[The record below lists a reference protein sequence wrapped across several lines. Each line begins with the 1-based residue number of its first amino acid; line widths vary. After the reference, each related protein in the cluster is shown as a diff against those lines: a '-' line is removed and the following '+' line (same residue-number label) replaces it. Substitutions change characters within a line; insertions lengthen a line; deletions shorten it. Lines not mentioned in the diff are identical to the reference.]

1 MKKLFLLPLF
11 AFLALF
17 VSCSSSDGDNMP
29 DRYEEVFY
37 GKLLKDGAIYNDDT
51 KCELNVIADM
61 ASITIYNV
69 GFLDGKELTL
79 PNLTYVK
86 SGDNYEIKGNNII
99 AIVGGKVD
107 TSKIFRT
114 VSASLKD
121 GKFVVTADNEDIKI
135 GFSNALQTPVKPA
148 DGKKSYKGNLLV
160 GDFEK
165 EVTIDVIIDRSASLV
180 DVVMKD
186 VKFAPNMPLVLDIT
200 VKEMPY
206 VEEGG
211 VATFAATDIDP
222 YMNTEQSPSDK
233 YRFSQ
238 ISGEIKGGSMVLS
251 AKMADN
257 LAPYVAGK
265 VFAFSGTEVVE

>member
-69 GFLDGKELTL
+69 GFLDGKDVTL
-79 PNLTYVK
+79 SNLSYVK
-86 SGDNYEIKGNNII
+86 SGNNYEIKGTNII
-99 AIVGGKVD
+99 AIVGGEAD
-107 TSKIFRT
+107 ASKIFRT
-114 VSASLKD
+114 VSASLNN
-121 GKFVVTADNEDIKI
+121 GKFQVTADNEDMTI

-148 DGKKSYKGNLLV
+148 DGKKSYNGNLLV

-200 VKEMPY
+200 VKEMLY
-206 VEEGG
+206 TEEGG
-211 VATFAATDIDP
+211 VVAFAATDIDP

-233 YRFSQ
+233 YRFSE
-238 ISGEIKGGSMVLS
+238 IVGEIKGGSMVLS

-257 LAPYVAGK
+257 LAPFVAGK
-265 VFAFSGTEVVE
+265 EFAFSGTEVVE

>member
-1 MKKLFLLPLF
+1 MKKMFLLPLF

-69 GFLDGKELTL
+69 GFLDGKEITL

-121 GKFVVTADNEDIKI
+121 GKFVVTADNEDMKI

-165 EVTIDVIIDRSASLV
+165 EVTIDVIIARSASLV

-206 VEEGG
+206 TEEGG

-265 VFAFSGTEVVE
+265 EFAFSGTEVVE

>member
-69 GFLDGKELTL
+69 GFLDGKDVTL
-79 PNLTYVK
+79 SNLSYVK
-86 SGDNYEIKGNNII
+86 SGNNYEIKGTKII
-99 AIVGGKVD
+99 AIVGGEAD
-107 TSKIFRT
+107 ASKIFRT
-114 VSASLKD
+114 VSATLNNS
-121 GKFVVTADNEDIKI
+121 KFQVTADNEDMTI

-211 VATFAATDIDP
+211 VAAFAATDIDP

-233 YRFSQ
+233 YRFS
-238 ISGEIKGGSMVLS
+238 EIVGSIEGGYMVLS

-265 VFAFSGTEVVE
+265 VFAFSGTEIVE

>member
-99 AIVGGKVD
+99 AIVGGKGD

-121 GKFVVTADNEDIKI
+121 GKFVVTADNKDMTI
-135 GFSNALQTPVKPA
+135 GFSNALLTPIKPS

-165 EVTIDVIIDRSASLV
+165 EVTIDVVIDRSASLV

-206 VEEGG
+206 KEEGG
-211 VATFAATDIDP
+211 VVAFAATDIDP
-222 YMNTEQSPSDK
+222 YMNTEQSPSAQ

-238 ISGEIKGGSMVLS
+238 ISGAIEGGSMVLS
-251 AKMADN
+251 ARMADN

-265 VFAFSGTEVVE
+265 EFAFSGTEIVE

>member
-29 DRYEEVFY
+29 DRYEEIFY

-86 SGDNYEIKGNNII
+86 SGDNYEIKGNKII

-121 GKFVVTADNEDIKI
+121 GKFVVTADNEDMTI

-165 EVTIDVIIDRSASLV
+165 EVTIDVVIDRAASIV

-211 VATFAATDIDP
+211 VAAFAATDIDP
-222 YMNTEQSPSDK
+222 YMNTEQSPSAQ

-238 ISGEIKGGSMVLS
+238 ISGAIEGSSMVLS
-251 AKMADN
+251 ARMADN

-265 VFAFSGTEVVE
+265 EFAFSGTEVVE

>member
-51 KCELNVIADM
+51 KCELNVIANM

-69 GFLDGKELTL
+69 GFLDGKEITL

-121 GKFVVTADNEDIKI
+121 GKFVVTADNEDMTI

-206 VEEGG
+206 TEEGG

-265 VFAFSGTEVVE
+265 EFAFSGTEVVE

>member
-79 PNLTYVK
+79 SNLTYVK

-99 AIVGGKVD
+99 AIVGGKAD

-121 GKFVVTADNEDIKI
+121 GKFVVTADNEDMTI

-165 EVTIDVIIDRSASLV
+165 EVMIDVVIDRAASIV

-211 VATFAATDIDP
+211 VAAFAATDIDP
-222 YMNTEQSPSDK
+222 YMNTEQSPSAQ

-238 ISGEIKGGSMVLS
+238 ISGAIEGGSMVLS

-265 VFAFSGTEVVE
+265 EFAFSGTEIVE

>member
-51 KCELNVIADM
+51 KCELNVIANM

-69 GFLDGKELTL
+69 GFLDGKEITL

-121 GKFVVTADNEDIKI
+121 GKFVVTADNEDMTI

-206 VEEGG
+206 VEKGG

-265 VFAFSGTEVVE
+265 EYAFSGTEVVE

>member
-79 PNLTYVK
+79 SNLTYVK

-99 AIVGGKVD
+99 AIVGGKAD

-121 GKFVVTADNEDIKI
+121 GKFVVTADNEDMTI

-165 EVTIDVIIDRSASLV
+165 EVTIDVVIDRAASIV

-211 VATFAATDIDP
+211 VVAFAATDIDP
-222 YMNTEQSPSDK
+222 YMNTEQSPSAQ

-238 ISGEIKGGSMVLS
+238 ISGAIEGGSMVLS

-265 VFAFSGTEVVE
+265 EFAFSGTEIVE

>member
-79 PNLTYVK
+79 SNLTYVK

-99 AIVGGKVD
+99 AIVGGKAD

-121 GKFVVTADNEDIKI
+121 GKFVVTADNEDMTI

-148 DGKKSYKGNLLV
+148 DSKKSYKGNLLV

-165 EVTIDVIIDRSASLV
+165 EVMIDVVIDRAASIV

-211 VATFAATDIDP
+211 VFAFAATDIDP
-222 YMNTEQSPSDK
+222 YMNTEQSPSAQ

-238 ISGEIKGGSMVLS
+238 ISGSIEGGSMVLS

-265 VFAFSGTEVVE
+265 EFAFSGTEIVE

>member
-69 GFLDGKELTL
+69 GFLDGKEITL

-121 GKFVVTADNEDIKI
+121 GKFVVTADNEDMKI

-165 EVTIDVIIDRSASLV
+165 EVTIDVIIARSASLV

-206 VEEGG
+206 TEEGG

-265 VFAFSGTEVVE
+265 EFAFSGTEVVE

>member
-69 GFLDGKELTL
+69 GFLDGKEITL

-86 SGDNYEIKGNNII
+86 SGDNYEIKGNKII

-265 VFAFSGTEVVE
+265 EFAFSGTEVVE